1 MGLKTLFTLVSA
13 MCVVILTAQDEYAWK
28 QVKSQ
33 DGITAYV
40 KKNPDTKIRSVRVE
54 TIAAVGLLEAV
65 SIIRDAENH
74 YKWVYLNSEAKVLDT
89 IDKYT
94 WVYYG
99 KSDLPWPVS
108 DRDFITYANVSQ
120 DSLDYS
126 VTLTSISA
134 PEYMEDTDGCVRIED
149 VLSKWK
155 LNPLG
160 NGTVHITLELTVD
173 LGGTIP
179 LWFINIAVARGPIQ
193 TMTGLLEIIDSGV
206 YQDCQLEIIKEF

>member
-1 MGLKTLFTLVSA
+1 MGLKTLFTLMSA

-54 TIAAVGLLEAV
+54 TIAAVGLSEAV

>member
-54 TIAAVGLLEAV
+54 TIAAVGLSEAV